1 MNDPRPNLP
10 PSPPSGAARLSKKLP
25 VTFFS
30 LGVILCA
37 LCCSIPLLVGLGLSG
52 AALTAIGA
60 YGERLGVAFIGLG
73 MLGFIWGLVRRRKA
87 ASHGPSCSTTCGCR
101 TGVSR
106 GC

>member
-1 MNDPRPNLP
+1 MNEPRPNPP
-10 PSPPSGAARLSKKLP
+10 PSTPSGAADLSKKAP

-52 AALTAIGA
+52 AALTALGA
-60 YGERLGVAFIGLG
+60 YGGWLGVALIGLG
-73 MLGFIWGLVRRRKA
+73 LLGFVWGLVRRRKV

-101 TGVSR
+101 TGVSQA
-106 GC
+106 C